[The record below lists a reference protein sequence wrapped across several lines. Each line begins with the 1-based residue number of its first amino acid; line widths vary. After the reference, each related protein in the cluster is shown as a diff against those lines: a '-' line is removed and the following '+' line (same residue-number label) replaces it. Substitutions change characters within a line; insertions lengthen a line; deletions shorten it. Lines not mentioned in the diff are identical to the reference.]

1 MQWKASLAC
10 QNQSKIQQQ
19 QQQNQRNDQNTNE
32 MERLVLKSQP
42 PTGKNKT
49 KQKLRHSQT
58 HTQQESGKK
67 GF

>member
-32 MERLVLKSQP
+32 MERLVLKSQL
-42 PTGKNKT
+42 PTTNRQKKT
-49 KQKLRHSQT
+49 KTQT
-58 HTQQESGKK
+58 
-67 GF
+67 